1 MAILST
7 VDTSV
12 KNRELTP
19 KQQSFLDN
27 LIETQGDAKKAAE
40 LAGYKSH
47 YHHVV
52 KTLKS
57 EILELTQNILANSAP
72 KAAFKLVEI
81 MESNKPIIQANN
93 KITAAQTLLDRVGV
107 AKIDRVDVNHNV
119 YSGGIFLMPDKAPLE
134 LEDGEYDKLLQA
146 CKEVDLIYLER
157 AFVFSIETCVRQ
169 GELLRARW
177 EHINFKKKT
186 LYIPDTKTG
195 HLSKDSTS
203 NRTIPLS
210 SLAIKTLNKLPRHI
224 SGRIFPIT
232 RDQLNQ
238 KCKKQ

>member
-81 MESNKPIIQANN
+81 MESNKPNIQANN
-93 KITAAQTLLDRVGV
+93 KIKAAQTLLDRVGV

-119 YSGGIFLMPDKAPLE
+119 NSGGIFLMPDKAPLDI
-134 LEDGEYDKLLQA
+134 EDGDYED
-146 CKEVDLIYLER
+146 
-157 AFVFSIETCVRQ
+157 
-169 GELLRARW
+169 
-177 EHINFKKKT
+177 
-186 LYIPDTKTG
+186 
-195 HLSKDSTS
+195 
-203 NRTIPLS
+203 
-210 SLAIKTLNKLPRHI
+210 I
-224 SGRIFPIT
+224 S
-232 RDQLNQ
+232 D
-238 KCKKQ
+238 

>member
-27 LIETQGDAKKAAE
+27 LIETQGDAKTAAE
-40 LAGYKSH
+40 LAGYKSQS
-47 YHHVV
+47 HHVV
-52 KTLKS
+52 KTVKS

-119 YSGGIFLMPDKAPLE
+119 NSGGIFLMPDKAPLDI
-134 LEDGEYDKLLQA
+134 EDGDYED
-146 CKEVDLIYLER
+146 
-157 AFVFSIETCVRQ
+157 
-169 GELLRARW
+169 
-177 EHINFKKKT
+177 
-186 LYIPDTKTG
+186 
-195 HLSKDSTS
+195 
-203 NRTIPLS
+203 
-210 SLAIKTLNKLPRHI
+210 I
-224 SGRIFPIT
+224 S
-232 RDQLNQ
+232 D
-238 KCKKQ
+238 

>member
-119 YSGGIFLMPDKAPLE
+119 NSGGIFLMPDKAPLDI
-134 LEDGEYDKLLQA
+134 EDGDYED
-146 CKEVDLIYLER
+146 
-157 AFVFSIETCVRQ
+157 
-169 GELLRARW
+169 
-177 EHINFKKKT
+177 
-186 LYIPDTKTG
+186 
-195 HLSKDSTS
+195 
-203 NRTIPLS
+203 
-210 SLAIKTLNKLPRHI
+210 I
-224 SGRIFPIT
+224 S
-232 RDQLNQ
+232 D
-238 KCKKQ
+238 

>member
-81 MESNKPIIQANN
+81 MELNKPIIQANN

-119 YSGGIFLMPDKAPLE
+119 NSGGIFLMPDKAPLDI
-134 LEDGEYDKLLQA
+134 EDGDYED
-146 CKEVDLIYLER
+146 
-157 AFVFSIETCVRQ
+157 
-169 GELLRARW
+169 
-177 EHINFKKKT
+177 
-186 LYIPDTKTG
+186 
-195 HLSKDSTS
+195 
-203 NRTIPLS
+203 
-210 SLAIKTLNKLPRHI
+210 I
-224 SGRIFPIT
+224 S
-232 RDQLNQ
+232 D
-238 KCKKQ
+238 

>member
-57 EILELTQNILANSAP
+57 EILELTQEVLANSAP

-81 MESNKPIIQANN
+81 MDSKRPIIQANN
-93 KITAAQTLLDRVGV
+93 KLAAAQTLLDRVGV
-107 AKIDRVDVNHNV
+107 GKVERVDVNHNV
-119 YSGGIFLMPDKAPLE
+119 NSGGIFLMPDKKPLDLTDGDYEE
-134 LEDGEYDKLLQA
+134 LSE
-146 CKEVDLIYLER
+146 
-157 AFVFSIETCVRQ
+157 
-169 GELLRARW
+169 
-177 EHINFKKKT
+177 
-186 LYIPDTKTG
+186 
-195 HLSKDSTS
+195 
-203 NRTIPLS
+203 
-210 SLAIKTLNKLPRHI
+210 
-224 SGRIFPIT
+224 
-232 RDQLNQ
+232 
-238 KCKKQ
+238 